1 VTPVA
6 PQARLDVV
14 GTHQPW
20 ALGDSVLGTLTDVVR
35 LAKPLEE
42 FKQAVERVAD
52 DVSDSLDD
60 EQ

>member
-1 VTPVA
+1 LRRKRA
-6 PQARLDVV
+6 LKWLARTL
-14 GTHQPW
+14 
-20 ALGDSVLGTLTDVVR
+20 ALADSVLGTLTDVVR

-60 EQ
+60 EA